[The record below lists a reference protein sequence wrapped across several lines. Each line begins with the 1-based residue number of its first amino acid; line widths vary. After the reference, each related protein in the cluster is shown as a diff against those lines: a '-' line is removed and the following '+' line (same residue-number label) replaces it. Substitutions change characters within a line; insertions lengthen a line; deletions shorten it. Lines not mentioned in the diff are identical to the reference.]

1 VKPRSIVALALVG
14 LLGAVAPTLAADAVT
29 KCGAKKLKAYNLIFK
44 TLYAEA
50 GAACAAGSAGNPQP
64 VNAVKITAAVDAVN
78 ASFAAADA
86 EFGADNCVQF
96 DVTAPTVVAWT
107 EILANKLCLVP

>member
-1 VKPRSIVALALVG
+1 MKLLSIVALALVG
-14 LLGAVAPTLAADAVT
+14 LLGAAAPTLAADAVT
-29 KCGAKKLKAYNLIFK
+29 KCGAKKLKAYNLSFK

-50 GAACAAGSAGNPQP
+50 GAACATGSAGNPQP
-64 VNAVKITAAVDAVN
+64 VNSVN

-96 DVTAPTVVAWT
+96 DVTAPTVVAST
-107 EILANKLCLVP
+107 QILANKFCPVP